1 MGLTP
6 KPPRFAKAYK
16 NLRAEMIEGV
26 RSWMADVEKGAFPT
40 EAETF
45 H

>member
-1 MGLTP
+1 MGLTE

-16 NLRAEMIEGV
+16 NLRAEMIEGA
-26 RSWMADVEKGAFPT
+26 RSWMADVENGAFPS
-40 EAETF
+40 EAQTF